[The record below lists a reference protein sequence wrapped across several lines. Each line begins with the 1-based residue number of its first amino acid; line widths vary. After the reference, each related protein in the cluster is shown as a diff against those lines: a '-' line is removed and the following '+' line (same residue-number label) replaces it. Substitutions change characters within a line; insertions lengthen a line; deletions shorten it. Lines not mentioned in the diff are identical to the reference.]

1 VHFLKLAVGVVLVVS
16 LIGAAMA
23 VYRYTRGTELSK
35 FKETFDTDAQK
46 IVEAIE
52 RSLERTLSSFD
63 SLAVSFVSQAIASNS
78 TWPFVTLPH
87 FGVRVAKI
95 LPASN
100 ALFVNFLP
108 LVQTKQRLDW
118 EEYTSQND
126 YWVNESLHLQQT
138 WDGFYGPS
146 IQEWSP
152 NPSLHYLEDLPYNV
166 R

>member
-1 VHFLKLAVGVVLVVS
+1 MLVRSDSVSDFSAATAKEEENEQPGIAKKETTTVHFLKLAVGVVLVVS

-23 VYRYTRGTELSK
+23 VYRYTRGTEWSK

-87 FGVRVAKI
+87 FGGQDFTRVECTLCQFFAPRANQATLGLGRI
-95 LPASN
+95 REP
-100 ALFVNFLP
+100 
-108 LVQTKQRLDW
+108 
-118 EEYTSQND
+118 E
-126 YWVNESLHLQQT
+126 
-138 WDGFYGPS
+138 
-146 IQEWSP
+146 
-152 NPSLHYLEDLPYNV
+152 
-166 R
+166 